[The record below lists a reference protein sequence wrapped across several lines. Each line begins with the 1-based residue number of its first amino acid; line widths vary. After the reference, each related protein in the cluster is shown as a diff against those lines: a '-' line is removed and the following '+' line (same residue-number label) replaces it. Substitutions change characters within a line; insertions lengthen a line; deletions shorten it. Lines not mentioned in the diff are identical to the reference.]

1 MRIDEDWGD
10 GASVE
15 EWLAFVP
22 FDGVAADK
30 KARLRRVLATVLKY
44 ARRIPSGVL
53 RSASV
58 KDWNFRVAEVT
69 ACLLFWT

>member
-1 MRIDEDWGD
+1 MRIDGDWGD

-22 FDGVAADK
+22 FDGVPVDK
-30 KARLRRVLATVLKY
+30 AGRWRRVLGTVLKY

-53 RSASV
+53 RSVSV
-58 KDWNFRVAEVT
+58 KDWNFRVADVT
-69 ACLLFWT
+69 AWVLFVI